1 MPPEMTTREGVPI
14 ARTGSY
20 VLSTGPATFTEEDL
34 KAAVA
39 AYAND
44 PAVHAPRIKIDGLGA
59 SFDPDAHGGE
69 PALGTATNLRLS
81 ANAQEVLADVVIP
94 KWLDDM
100 ADWAYPNRSIEGA
113 QGVVTAT
120 GQSHD
125 LVITAVAL
133 LGVDLPGISTL
144 PDLADLLANGPP
156 VGEAATPE
164 KIMAAAGWKGT
175 PVRAGLDQDIV
186 RRRFVDSLEE
196 GEVEM
201 PPDVQ
206 SQWAL
211 WPCAIRFDSGGNA
224 YLKVEDESTGRLYRY
239 DFAITGNEVTFT
251 FKTEVM
257 EEDTPVAAGAPRP
270 QTVQVWASRAESR
283 PTPKQE
289 EHDVDISAI
298 REAAGLTAEQ
308 LPDDATPE
316 QVADALRTTPA
327 PEAKPGDEP
336 ITEPTGEKPEEKPA
350 EEEPAPVAA
359 SAPKLPEGTTLIDS
373 EELEHLRAGAK
384 TAIDLAKSA
393 AEKERDQ
400 VFAKAMDEGRF
411 APSRREHYLQAWE
424 RDPEGTR
431 HLLKAK
437 AEDGGLAPNLVPVQA
452 RGTSPQADAAND
464 NVGTGLFPELEE
476 KE

>member
-257 EEDTPVAAGAPRP
+257 EEDTPVAAGAPRNKR
-270 QTVQVWASRAESR
+270 S
-283 PTPKQE
+283 
-289 EHDVDISAI
+289 
-298 REAAGLTAEQ
+298 
-308 LPDDATPE
+308 
-316 QVADALRTTPA
+316 TTW
-327 PEAKPGDEP
+327 
-336 ITEPTGEKPEEKPA
+336 T
-350 EEEPAPVAA
+350 
-359 SAPKLPEGTTLIDS
+359 SAPFVR
-373 EELEHLRAGAK
+373 LRG
-384 TAIDLAKSA
+384 
-393 AEKERDQ
+393 
-400 VFAKAMDEGRF
+400 
-411 APSRREHYLQAWE
+411 
-424 RDPEGTR
+424 
-431 HLLKAK
+431 
-437 AEDGGLAPNLVPVQA
+437 
-452 RGTSPQADAAND
+452 
-464 NVGTGLFPELEE
+464 
-476 KE
+476 

>member
-20 VLSTGPATFTEEDL
+20 VLSTGPKTFTEEDL
-34 KAAVA
+34 KAAVD

-44 PAVHAPRIKIDGLGA
+44 PAVHAPRIKIDGLAA

-69 PALGTATNLRLS
+69 PAIGTATNLRVS
-81 ANAQEVLADVVIP
+81 ANGQEVLADVVIP
-94 KWLDDM
+94 KWLDDI

-113 QGVVTAT
+113 SGVTTAT
-120 GQSHD
+120 GRNHD

-144 PDLADLLANGPP
+144 PDLADFLANGPDL
-156 VGEAATPE
+156 GAADSPE
-164 KIMAAAGWKGT
+164 EIMATGHWTAGT

-196 GEVEM
+196 GEVEL

-257 EEDTPVAAGAPRP
+257 EEDTPVA
-270 QTVQVWASRAESR
+270 
-283 PTPKQE
+283 
-289 EHDVDISAI
+289 
-298 REAAGLTAEQ
+298 
-308 LPDDATPE
+308 
-316 QVADALRTTPA
+316 
-327 PEAKPGDEP
+327 
-336 ITEPTGEKPEEKPA
+336 
-350 EEEPAPVAA
+350 
-359 SAPKLPEGTTLIDS
+359 
-373 EELEHLRAGAK
+373 
-384 TAIDLAKSA
+384 
-393 AEKERDQ
+393 
-400 VFAKAMDEGRF
+400 
-411 APSRREHYLQAWE
+411 
-424 RDPEGTR
+424 
-431 HLLKAK
+431 
-437 AEDGGLAPNLVPVQA
+437 
-452 RGTSPQADAAND
+452 
-464 NVGTGLFPELEE
+464 VGI
-476 KE
+476 